1 MHGDRTNQAA
11 PFPDDWHR
19 HDRLELF
26 LFQFGEVVKAR
37 IFHCLVFQDHR
48 LKRQTY
54 PACYPLPQTQFNL
67 SYQEL
72 ILFTG
77 ARQHQ
82 SLFVLVI
89 EVNEGCMARNS
100 ASNDIYQMAEY
111 FIKFERRAY
120 R

>member
-1 MHGDRTNQAA
+1 MHRDHADQFA
-11 PFPDDWHR
+11 PLPDDWHR

-37 IFHCLVFQDHR
+37 IFHRLVFQDHR
-48 LKRQTY
+48 LQRQTY
-54 PACYPLPQTQFNL
+54 PACNPFSQTQFNL
-67 SYQEL
+67 SYQVF

-82 SLFVLVI
+82 SIFVLVI

-100 ASNDIYQMAEY
+100 ASNDIYQVAEY